1 MIGGR
6 NFAGHGE
13 NVSEVIEVWTVEQS
27 RRFELCVSEIYSI
40 FKCFPLR
47 KFVEMF
53 IKDRGT
59 VKWWKVVIGDR
70 RGQHFSADLLFERGD
85 FVSFSKVLI

>member
-1 MIGGR
+1 MIGGQ

-27 RRFELCVSEIYSI
+27 RRFESCVSEIYSI

-47 KFVEMF
+47 KFVKVF
-53 IKDRGT
+53 IRDRGT
-59 VKWWKVVIGDR
+59 VKVVKICNGR
-70 RGQHFSADLLFERGD
+70 
-85 FVSFSKVLI
+85 